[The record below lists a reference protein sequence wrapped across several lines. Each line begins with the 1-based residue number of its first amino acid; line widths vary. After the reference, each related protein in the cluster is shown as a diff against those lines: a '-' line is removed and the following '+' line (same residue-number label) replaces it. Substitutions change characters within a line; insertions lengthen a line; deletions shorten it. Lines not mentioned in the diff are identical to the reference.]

1 MMLGTC
7 RTSPVSLEQPVLC
20 IPISAAMDD
29 PVCHDV
35 QEERPACK
43 LLSHNSVKDMLRLLC
58 CHDLKANLDSCC
70 HVSQAEEPQNV

>member
-1 MMLGTC
+1 
-7 RTSPVSLEQPVLC
+7 
-20 IPISAAMDD
+20 MDD

-58 CHDLKANLDSCC
+58 CHDLKANLESCC
-70 HVSQAEEPQNV
+70 HVRQAEEPQNV